1 MVKILREIYDRR
13 MISLKEKGLT
23 FGRNIPSERKVPL
36 VRPSFED
43 GLLIAEI
50 KRKSPSAGS
59 IGEISDPCALA
70 EIYLSSGAGMISVLT
85 EEDYFGGSLDDLMAV
100 KERFPNAAILRKD
113 FIQHEDEVNIAYR
126 AGADAVLVITAMF
139 MDDFDTMK
147 KIYDRALSLGL
158 LPLVEIHDEE
168 EMNLALKLNPEVIG
182 INSRN
187 LDTFVID
194 KNYPLALMEKLRG
207 RKVIFESGIESF
219 YDAYVA
225 ASSGFA
231 GCLVGT
237 SLVKSGNSTKVKE
250 VKAGIAAGIKKPNRF
265 FSAHFKKAM
274 LEEKLSVKICG
285 LTNAEDAL
293 FAEKLGADIC
303 GFVAAESKRKLSA
316 EAIEKIAPQLKTF
329 KSVIITEPDE
339 RIFALARNGI
349 IDAVQ
354 PHGDSFDEKYF
365 ENADYFWC
373 RALNISSAHE
383 AKVKSK
389 SRFTILDSK
398 SETKG
403 GSGIRIKEEVI
414 VDINS
419 FLASSGRKRN
429 LYIAGGI
436 NSDNAAGIEERFTP
450 ALIDISSGVEEFP
463 GKKSKEKMVSLFDSL
478 KRSI

>member
-23 FGRNIPSERKVPL
+23 FGRNIPSARKVPL
-36 VRPSFED
+36 VRPSFDE

-100 KERFPNAAILRKD
+100 KNRFPDAAILRKD
-113 FIQHEDEVNIAYR
+113 FIQHEDEVDIAYR
-126 AGADAVLVITAMF
+126 AGADAVLVITAM
-139 MDDFDTMK
+139 K
-147 KIYDRALSLGL
+147 RIYDRAVSHRL

-168 EMNLALKLNPEVIG
+168 EMNLALKLNPEMIG

-237 SLVKSGNSTKVKE
+237 SLVKSGNSSKVKE
-250 VKAGIAAGIKKPNRF
+250 VKAGIKTGINKPNRF

-293 FAEKLGADIC
+293 LAEKLGADIC

-316 EAIEKIAPQLKTF
+316 DEIEKIAPQIKTF

-339 RIFALARNGI
+339 KIFDLARNGI

-354 PHGDSFDEKYF
+354 LHGDSFDEKYF
-365 ENADYFWC
+365 ENTDYFWC
-373 RALNISSAHE
+373 RALNISSADE

-403 GSGIRIKEEVI
+403 GSGIRIDSEVI
-414 VDINS
+414 AEINT

-429 LYIAGGI
+429 LYLAGGI
-436 NSDNAAGIEERFTP
+436 NAENAAGIEKRFTP

-463 GKKSKEKMVSLFDSL
+463 GKKSREKLVSLFESI